1 MKVVLLLAAPAALLF
16 LALSGCQGRLA
27 HASED
32 REEQKIQ
39 PSNADTTYKPLYQK
53 YCSGCHGAD
62 GQNGPATDLANPDYQ
77 ALIDDATLR
86 DITAKG
92 QKGTSM
98 PGFAKSSGGELTEQQ
113 IDSLLRG
120 IRQQWSKGDVLP
132 RAQAPAYKATTVGD
146 AERGKQVYTSDC
158 ARCHGQEGGPPG
170 KAGSILDG
178 SFLGLIVDQTIR
190 STAIAGRP
198 DLGMPNFRNQVKGRV
213 LSDQDVT
220 DVVAFV
226 ASHRPKNP
234 GQPYPTPQTSSP
246 QSNTQPTSGSQVQ

>member
-32 REEQKIQ
+32 REEQKTQ
-39 PSNADTTYKPLYQK
+39 PSNAVTAYKPLYQK

-146 AERGKQVYTSDC
+146 AERGEQVYTSDC
-158 ARCHGQEGGPPG
+158 ARCHGRKAARRKGGID
-170 KAGSILDG
+170 SRRLI
-178 SFLGLIVDQTIR
+178 SGLIVDQTIR

-198 DLGMPNFRNQVKGRV
+198 DLGMPTFETR
-213 LSDQDVT
+213 
-220 DVVAFV
+220 
-226 ASHRPKNP
+226 
-234 GQPYPTPQTSSP
+234 
-246 QSNTQPTSGSQVQ
+246 